1 MKNTT
6 ATQFPATVRFEG
18 VEYETISYS
27 EACDHAQKNW
37 HYTDGAV
44 TGGGYFCTFNDDEG
58 GTFVRLVHIRV
69 NDEGVARLAY
79 TEAV

>member
-1 MKNTT
+1 
-6 ATQFPATVRFEG
+6 
-18 VEYETISYS
+18 
-27 EACDHAQKNW
+27 
-37 HYTDGAV
+37 
-44 TGGGYFCTFNDDEG
+44 FCTFNDDEG